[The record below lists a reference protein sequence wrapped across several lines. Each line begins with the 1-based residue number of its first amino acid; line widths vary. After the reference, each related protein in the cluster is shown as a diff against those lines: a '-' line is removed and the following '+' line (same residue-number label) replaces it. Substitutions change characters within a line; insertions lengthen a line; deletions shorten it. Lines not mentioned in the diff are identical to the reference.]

1 MSTRTGPGTDLV
13 SGPIV
18 DVHAHFVPP
27 ALPDLARRYGDPRW
41 PVLVRDGRTGEIVQ
55 HGRRYRSVDDGYWSV
70 DRRIEHLD
78 AVGIAVQVLSPLP
91 VMLPFW
97 AEPDR
102 AEYFCQAH
110 NEELAGIVRDH
121 PDRFLAFGTVPLQDP
136 ARAIKQVGQVRD
148 LGLAGLEFGTWV
160 GTGHDLGE
168 PAYADV
174 FRAAA
179 EAGLPVLLHPNA
191 PSTFPRPYPPEIEL
205 GIGVGC
211 DTARAVA
218 SMHLGGILRE
228 VAGLRLCLAHG
239 GGAFMWL
246 WPRFRNLAVRAGA
259 DDDLP
264 AGLYLDTAGLAEEHF
279 PYLQH
284 VHDQRRM
291 VFGSDLPATGS
302 QRAARLLDTCRRVAG
317 ATSWDIAAAT
327 SSFLH
332 HGGSD

>member
-1 MSTRTGPGTDLV
+1 VTAPTQAPV
-13 SGPIV
+13 V

-27 ALPDLARRYGDPRW
+27 ALPDMAERYGDPRW
-41 PVLVRDGRTGEIVQ
+41 PLLVRNGGTGEIVQ

-70 DRRIEHLD
+70 AKRIEHLD
-78 AVGIAVQVLSPLP
+78 AVGIGVQVLSPLP

-97 AEPDR
+97 AEADR
-102 AEYFCQAH
+102 ADYFCRAH

-121 PDRFLAFGTVPLQDP
+121 PDRFLAFGAVPLQDP
-136 ARAIKQVGQVRD
+136 ARAIKQVGQVRG

-160 GTGHDLGE
+160 GADHDLGD

-191 PSTFPRPYPPEIEL
+191 PSTFPRAYGPEIQL

-211 DTARAVA
+211 DTARAMA
-218 SMHLGGILRE
+218 SMHLAGILRDL
-228 VAGLRLCLAHG
+228 AGLRLCLAHG

-246 WPRFRNLAVRAGA
+246 WPRFRNLAIRAGA
-259 DDDLP
+259 DGDLP
-264 AGLYLDTAGLAEEHF
+264 AGLYLDTAGLAEDNL
-279 PYLQH
+279 PYLQQ
-284 VHDQRRM
+284 VHDQQRM

-302 QRAARLLDTCRRVAG
+302 DRAVLLLETCRRVAA

-327 SSFLH
+327 SSFLRQPD
-332 HGGSD
+332 SD

>member
-1 MSTRTGPGTDLV
+1 MTAPA
-13 SGPIV
+13 PIV
-18 DVHAHFVPP
+18 DVHTHFVPP
-27 ALPDLARRYGDPRW
+27 ALPDMAQRYGDPRW
-41 PVLVRDGRTGEIVQ
+41 PTLVRDGGAGEIVQ

-70 DRRIEHLD
+70 ARRIEQLD

-91 VMLPFW
+91 VMLPLW

-102 AEYFCQAH
+102 ADYFCRAH

-121 PDRFLAFGTVPLQDP
+121 PDRFLALGTVPLQDP
-136 ARAIKQVGQVRD
+136 ALAIKQISHVRD

-160 GTGHDLGE
+160 GADHDLGE

-174 FRAAA
+174 FRAAV

-191 PSTFPRPYPPEIEL
+191 PSTFPRAYRSEIEL

-211 DTARAVA
+211 DTARAMA
-218 SMHLGGILRE
+218 SMHLGGILRDL
-228 VAGLRLCLAHG
+228 AGLRLCLAHG

-246 WPRFRNLAVRAGA
+246 WPRFRALAVRAGA
-259 DDDLP
+259 DGDLP
-264 AGLYLDTAGLAEEHF
+264 AGLYLDTAGLAEDNF
-279 PYLQH
+279 TYLQH
-284 VHDQRRM
+284 VHDRQRI

-302 QRAARLLDTCRRVAG
+302 DRAAQLLDTCRRVAA

-327 SSFLH
+327 SSFLRQAD
-332 HGGSD
+332 SD